1 MIAYLRDIGLDYRIV
16 AESFET
22 SVPWDRVIGKILS
35 KFSSLNR
42 HASCFPSKDLCRN
55 VKKRIITECEKHGV
69 KYPPFSSCR
78 VTQTY
83 DAGAC
88 IYFYFVMN
96 YNDMR
101 QGSDPVHV
109 YELVEQAAREEVL
122 ANGGSLS
129 HHHGVG
135 KIRTK
140 WITQA
145 VSDLGVGTMR
155 SIKQY
160 LDPENIFG
168 SKNLIPEASPSDEH
182 LKAKL

>member
-1 MIAYLRDIGLDYRIV
+1 MF
-16 AESFET
+16 SFE
-22 SVPWDRVIGKILS
+22 
-35 KFSSLNR
+35 
-42 HASCFPSKDLCRN
+42 DLCRN

-69 KYPPFSSCR
+69 KHPPFSSCR

-96 YNDMR
+96 YNDIR
-101 QGSDPVHV
+101 QGDDPVHI

-140 WITQA
+140 WIKQA
-145 VSDLGVGTMR
+145 VSDLGVGTMK

-160 LDPENIFG
+160 LDPDNIFG
-168 SKNLIPEASPSDEH
+168 SKNLIPETTESEEH

>member
-1 MIAYLRDIGLDYRIV
+1 MIIVLLQNHLKHRYHGIELSVRFFLKKKDLYL
-16 AESFET
+16 
-22 SVPWDRVIGKILS
+22 
-35 KFSSLNR
+35 SL
-42 HASCFPSKDLCRN
+42 KDLCRN

-88 IYFYFVMN
+88 VYFYFVMN
-96 YNDMR
+96 YNDIR
-101 QGSDPVHV
+101 QGDDPIHI

-140 WITQA
+140 WIKQA
-145 VSDLGVGTMR
+145 VSDLGVGTML

-168 SKNLIPEASPSDEH
+168 SKNLIPDSTETDEH
-182 LKAKL
+182 VKAKL

>member
-1 MIAYLRDIGLDYRIV
+1 MLDLIIELLRNPLKPRYHGIV
-16 AESFET
+16 LLVKR
-22 SVPWDRVIGKILS
+22 SVLKTRKKCLS
-35 KFSSLNR
+35 LV
-42 HASCFPSKDLCRN
+42 DLCRN
-55 VKKRIITECEKHGV
+55 VKKRIISECEKHGV

-88 IYFYFVMN
+88 VYFYFVMN
-96 YNDMR
+96 YNEIR

-140 WITQA
+140 WIKQA
-145 VSDLGVGTMR
+145 VSDLGVGTMK

-168 SKNLIPEASPSDEH
+168 SKNLIPESDQSEEH